1 MNEYIYRNKQ
11 KIMKNL
17 VQFNK
22 NRCIF
27 VKILLLIGILASL
40 PLTGSDCDNGL
51 IGSGTTGNILGTWQ
65 LTSMTGYL
73 QDICAGEIVT
83 FDSNGTATLQCP
95 NSNPITRNY
104 TVSNSILS
112 YTETGVQ
119 YNITNLSNTTLI
131 LEGRNVGRTLNYTRI
146 PADKIVIDERTS
158 VKSGK
163 NSSE

>member
-1 MNEYIYRNKQ
+1 MNEYIYGNKQ

-17 VQFNK
+17 VKFNK
-22 NRCIF
+22 NKYIY
-27 VKILLLIGILASL
+27 VKILFLFVILAFL
-40 PLTGSDCDNGL
+40 PFTGSDCENGI
-51 IGSGTTGNILGTWQ
+51 IGSGTTGDIIGTWQ
-65 LTSMTGYL
+65 LTSMSGYL
-73 QDICAGEIVT
+73 QDICAGEVVT
-83 FDSNGTATLQCP
+83 YDSTGVATLQCP

-131 LEGRNVGRTLNYTRI
+131 LEGRNVGRTLNYTKI
-146 PADKIVIDERTS
+146 PADNVVNDDKTS
-158 VKSGK
+158 VKTGK